1 MDDKTLHQLANRVN
15 VVTPEEYGQKRAQIE
30 AAKAYLER
38 IEIENEAGRA
48 NYESELLRKIREG
61 EEAR

>member
-15 VVTPEEYGQKRAQIE
+15 VGQKRAQIE